1 MQRYFVDNAH
11 FFENHACIQGQ
22 DYHHI
27 KNVMRMR
34 PGDEVVVVN
43 SSGIGFEC
51 IITEISDSVVSV
63 DFKKQLDQNPLHSSI
78 TIAQALIKRDRFE
91 WFLEKATEMGVAAIL
106 PTAFERSIVKIDEES
121 ENKKIQRYQTI
132 VKEAAEQSRRFDIPR
147 ILSVSKLAQIAYG
160 DYDKILVCYEG
171 ASSADHLSNIAQGL
185 SHDMKILV
193 IVGPEGGISPNEMSR
208 LEALGGIVCSLG
220 KRILRSESAGLLLL
234 AYLNTLW
241 EC

>member
-11 FFENHACIQGQ
+11 FFENHAYIQGQ

-34 PGDEVVVVN
+34 PGDEIVVLN
-43 SSGIGFEC
+43 SSGIGYESV
-51 IITEISDSVVSV
+51 ITEISDSVVFV
-63 DFKKQLDQNPLHSSI
+63 DFKKRLAMNPQNSSI
-78 TIAQALIKRDRFE
+78 TIAQAIIKRDRFE
-91 WFLEKATEMGVAAIL
+91 WLLEKATEMGVAAIL

-121 ENKKIQRYQTI
+121 ENKKIQRYQAI

-160 DYDKILVCYEG
+160 DYDKILICYEG
-171 ASSADHLSNIAQGL
+171 ASAADHLSNIAHDL
-185 SHDMKILV
+185 SQDMKILV
-193 IVGPEGGISPNEMSR
+193 IVGPEGGISPSEMTI
-208 LEALGGIVCSLG
+208 LEEKGGIVCSLG
-220 KRILRSESAGLLLL
+220 KRILRSESAGLMVL